1 MYAKY
6 RMRVSY
12 TLTACVLTAAVL
24 ALMPRVAAAQ
34 SRHPDA
40 FERADAPA
48 LMQGFSAAQVRGL
61 DRELEEDLRVLSAFA
76 GKRRIDGFTES
87 VEKPKPW
94 TFYGRLGVLNF
105 QNELEPER
113 SNGMRF
119 TLRRTGPRLTGRVY
133 IGIHRSFH

>member
-1 MYAKY
+1 
-6 RMRVSY
+6 VSIASLEPVPQEAEIEFI
-12 TLTACVLTAAVL
+12 LTTAAEYL
-24 ALMPRVAAAQ
+24 
-34 SRHPDA
+34 HK
-40 FERADAPA
+40 AP
-48 LMQGFSAAQVRGL
+48 QRS
-61 DRELEEDLRVLSAFA
+61 DVLSAFA